1 MENQTQTK
9 KTLDIFELGKDTYN
23 THYNTLKITK
33 KNLKNYI
40 GVIDLFTKLINTH
53 KKSLEKVNQEIK
65 KVSQLDKPFNLLKK
79 FEFLLSFYSKY
90 NNLIEEKIIN
100 SLENLKKTSNN
111 IMNNIGEYLSFS
123 QQLAMNIKN
132 TSEAYFPKYD
142 KLIESLE
149 ETEISII
156 EEYTKKKYRICLNKQ
171 KNKDKDKDKC
181 AKEALVYERE
191 YLNADEEIKEKANN
205 YIDEFNKILKNTKP
219 KMIQLN
225 EDTKNAIINIIE
237 KLKQDY
243 NNFINILDNE
253 SADVNNLDNND
264 IFKKETGE
272 FLNYRIKKDEN
283 CEILQK
289 INLEKYSIKII
300 KEDEKN
306 IIENDNYNAIPK
318 HKKLTKTLIYTIEDI
333 YNIVKTLY
341 EYHFETINKD
351 LYNLDKEKDKI
362 RVTQLIGKILNFNF
376 ETHKT
381 EESVISQD
389 EKKELMSLI
398 FSSDDCLTKFLVS
411 INNYRSTGKYEM
423 DQLTFNEIKIIF
435 DKIADNLLIKNNKKI
450 ASFLIILSQTFYV
463 MRNNEKYFLQKELKK
478 KEYFR
483 KIDFWI
489 DHLEKLIVDELNKFE
504 EESKRNSIVYSDE
517 RKKKKRDEIV
527 FSKIVSIIASINGF
541 ELEREKTDNILLPI
555 INKFNLSNEMK
566 DSIMSLVQTHK

>member
-1 MENQTQTK
+1 MENQTQAK
-9 KTLDIFELGKDTYN
+9 KTLDIFEIGKDTYN

-333 YNIVKTLY
+333 YNIVKTFY

-517 RKKKKRDEIV
+517 RKKKKKDEIV

>member
-423 DQLTFNEIKIIF
+423 DQLTYNEIKIIF

>member
-1 MENQTQTK
+1 
-9 KTLDIFELGKDTYN
+9 
-23 THYNTLKITK
+23 
-33 KNLKNYI
+33 
-40 GVIDLFTKLINTH
+40 
-53 KKSLEKVNQEIK
+53 
-65 KVSQLDKPFNLLKK
+65 
-79 FEFLLSFYSKY
+79 
-90 NNLIEEKIIN
+90 
-100 SLENLKKTSNN
+100 
-111 IMNNIGEYLSFS
+111 MNNIGEYLSFS

-333 YNIVKTLY
+333 YNIVKTMY

-389 EKKELMSLI
+389 EKKELMSSI

-411 INNYRSTGKYEM
+411 INNYRLAGKYEM
-423 DQLTFNEIKIIF
+423 DQLTYNEIKIIF

>member
-9 KTLDIFELGKDTYN
+9 KTLDIFEIGKDTYN

-53 KKSLEKVNQEIK
+53 KKSLEKVNQEII

-517 RKKKKRDEIV
+517 RKKKKKDEIV

>member
-306 IIENDNYNAIPK
+306 IIENDNNNAIPK

-517 RKKKKRDEIV
+517 RKKKKKDEIV

>member
-53 KKSLEKVNQEIK
+53 KKSLEKVNQEII

-253 SADVNNLDNND
+253 SEDVNNLDNND

-423 DQLTFNEIKIIF
+423 DQLTYNEIKIIF

-517 RKKKKRDEIV
+517 RKKKKKDEIV